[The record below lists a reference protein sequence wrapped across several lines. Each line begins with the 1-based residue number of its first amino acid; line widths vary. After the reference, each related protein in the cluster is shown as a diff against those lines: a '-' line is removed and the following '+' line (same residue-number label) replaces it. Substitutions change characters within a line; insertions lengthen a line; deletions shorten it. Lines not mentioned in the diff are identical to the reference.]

1 MDIIIDGINPND
13 IPTKISDLP
22 IALPASKSICN
33 RVLTIIAQTDGGGD
47 ITNVSDCDD
56 TNAII
61 NAITMHQ
68 KGEEYIN
75 VGAAG
80 TAMRFM
86 TAFLALRTKS
96 TVTIDGSARMR
107 KRPIKELVDVLCQ
120 LGAKIEYAGDSDSC
134 PPLRIYRAPMQGGTV
149 SINGSI
155 SSQYI
160 SALMMIAPG
169 LRKGLTIDITG
180 GLVSLPYVEM
190 TAKIMRD
197 FGAQVWCSDK
207 SITIKE
213 GEYLFRPY
221 SIENDWSAA
230 SYWYEIRT
238 LIPEVDIQ
246 LRNLQCNSCQGDSK
260 VAEIFKLF
268 GVETEYTKEGV
279 LLTYHPE
286 TVAKRIDID
295 LKNQPDLAQTIV
307 VTACLKGIPFKISGL
322 STLRIKETDR
332 IAALISQLGK
342 LGYIVRETE
351 DATLESDSVRHPID
365 EAPSIE
371 TFDDHRMAM
380 AFAPASIV
388 VPGIT
393 IEDAEV
399 VSKSYPKFWDHLRLF
414 GFRFSELEQ

>member
-1 MDIIIDGINPND
+1 MDIIINGINPKN
-13 IPTKISDLP
+13 IPSNIPDTPIS
-22 IALPASKSICN
+22 LPASKSICN
-33 RVLTIIAQTDGGGD
+33 RVLTIVALSDGVGD
-47 ITNVSDCDD
+47 VYNVSDCDD

-68 KGEEYIN
+68 KGEKYIN
-75 VGAAG
+75 IGAAG

-86 TAFLALRTKS
+86 TAMLALRTKA

-120 LGAKIEYAGDSDSC
+120 LGAKIEYAGESDSC
-134 PPLRIYRAPMQGGTV
+134 PPLLIRQAPMRGGTV

-169 LRKGLTIDITG
+169 LSDGLTINITG
-180 GLVSLPYVEM
+180 GLVSRPYVEM
-190 TAKIMRD
+190 TAAIMRD
-197 FGAQVWCSDK
+197 FGAQVLCTDNQ
-207 SITIKE
+207 ITIKQ
-213 GEYLFRPY
+213 GDYQSRTY
-221 SIENDWSAA
+221 SVENDWSAA
-230 SYWYEIRT
+230 SYWYEIRS
-238 LIPEVDIQ
+238 LIPDAN
-246 LRNLQCNSCQGDSK
+246 LRLASLHKNSTQGDSK

-268 GVETEYTKEGV
+268 GVETEYTSDGV
-279 LLTYHPE
+279 LLTYNPKS
-286 TVAKRIDID
+286 VAERIDID
-295 LKNQPDLAQTIV
+295 LQNQPDMAQTIV
-307 VTACLKGIPFKISGL
+307 VTACLKGIPFRISGL

-332 IAALISQLGK
+332 ISALISQLAK
-342 LGYIVRETE
+342 LGYTVRETE
-351 DATLESDSVRHPID
+351 DATLESDSVRRSCD
-365 EAPSIE
+365 KAPAIE

-399 VSKSYPKFWDHLRLF
+399 VSKSYPKYWEHLKLI
-414 GFRFSELEQ
+414 GFNLSE

>member
-1 MDIIIDGINPND
+1 MDIIINGINPKN
-13 IPTKISDLP
+13 IPSNIPDTPIS
-22 IALPASKSICN
+22 LPASKSICN
-33 RVLTIIAQTDGGGD
+33 RVLTIVALSDSVCD
-47 ITNVSDCDD
+47 VYNVSDCDD

-68 KGEEYIN
+68 KGEKYIN
-75 VGAAG
+75 IGAAG

-86 TAFLALRTKS
+86 TAMLALRTKA

-120 LGAKIEYAGDSDSC
+120 LGAKIEYAGESDSC
-134 PPLRIYRAPMQGGTV
+134 PPLLIYQAPMRGGTV

-169 LRKGLTIDITG
+169 LSDGLTINITG
-180 GLVSLPYVEM
+180 GLVSRPYVEM
-190 TAKIMRD
+190 TAAIMRD
-197 FGAQVWCSDK
+197 FGAQVLCTDNQ
-207 SITIKE
+207 ITIKQ
-213 GEYLFRPY
+213 GDYQSRTY
-221 SIENDWSAA
+221 SVENDWSAA
-230 SYWYEIRT
+230 SYWYEIRS
-238 LIPEVDIQ
+238 LIPDVN
-246 LRNLQCNSCQGDSK
+246 LRLASLHKNSTQGDSK

-268 GVETEYTKEGV
+268 GVETEYTSDGV
-279 LLTYHPE
+279 LLTYNPKS
-286 TVAKRIDID
+286 VAERIDID
-295 LKNQPDLAQTIV
+295 LQNQPDLAQTIV
-307 VTACLKGIPFKISGL
+307 VTACLKGIPFRISGL

-332 IAALISQLGK
+332 ISALISQLAK
-342 LGYIVRETE
+342 LGYTVRETE
-351 DATLESDSVRHPID
+351 HATLKSDSVRRSCD
-365 EAPSIE
+365 KAPAIE

-399 VSKSYPKFWDHLRLF
+399 VSKSYPKYWEHLKLI
-414 GFRFSELEQ
+414 GFNLSE

>member
-1 MDIIIDGINPND
+1 MDIIINGINPKN
-13 IPTKISDLP
+13 IPSNIPDTPIS
-22 IALPASKSICN
+22 LPASKSICN
-33 RVLTIIAQTDGGGD
+33 RVLTIVALSDGVGD
-47 ITNVSDCDD
+47 VYNVSDCDD

-68 KGEEYIN
+68 KGEKYIN
-75 VGAAG
+75 IGAAG

-86 TAFLALRTKS
+86 TAMLALRTKA

-120 LGAKIEYAGDSDSC
+120 LGAKIEYAGESDSC
-134 PPLRIYRAPMQGGTV
+134 PPLLIHQAPMRGGSV

-169 LRKGLTIDITG
+169 LSDGLTINITG
-180 GLVSLPYVEM
+180 GLVSRPYVEM
-190 TAKIMRD
+190 TAAIMRD
-197 FGAQVWCSDK
+197 FGAQVLCTDNQ
-207 SITIKE
+207 ITIKQ
-213 GEYLFRPY
+213 GDYQSRTY
-221 SIENDWSAA
+221 SVENDWSAA
-230 SYWYEIRT
+230 SYWYEIRS
-238 LIPEVDIQ
+238 LIPDVN
-246 LRNLQCNSCQGDSK
+246 LRLASLHKNSTQGDSK

-268 GVETEYTKEGV
+268 GVETEYTSDGV
-279 LLTYHPE
+279 LLTYNPKS
-286 TVAKRIDID
+286 VAGRIDID
-295 LKNQPDLAQTIV
+295 LQNQPDLAQTIV
-307 VTACLKGIPFKISGL
+307 VTACLKGIPFRISGL

-332 IAALISQLGK
+332 ISALISQLAK
-342 LGYIVRETE
+342 LGYTVRETE
-351 DATLESDSVRHPID
+351 DATLESDSVRRSCD
-365 EAPSIE
+365 KAPAIK

-399 VSKSYPKFWDHLRLF
+399 VSKSYPKYWDHLKLI
-414 GFRFSELEQ
+414 GFTLSE

>member
-1 MDIIIDGINPND
+1 MDIIINGINPKN
-13 IPTKISDLP
+13 IPSNIPDTPIS
-22 IALPASKSICN
+22 LPASKSICN
-33 RVLTIIAQTDGGGD
+33 RVLTIVALSDGVGD
-47 ITNVSDCDD
+47 VYNVSDCDD

-68 KGEEYIN
+68 KGEKYIN
-75 VGAAG
+75 IGAAG

-86 TAFLALRTKS
+86 TAMLAIRTKA

-120 LGAKIEYAGDSDSC
+120 LGAKIEYAGESDSC
-134 PPLRIYRAPMQGGTV
+134 PPLLIHQAPMRGGTV

-169 LRKGLTIDITG
+169 LSDGLTINITG
-180 GLVSLPYVEM
+180 GLVSRPYVEM
-190 TAKIMRD
+190 TAAIMRD
-197 FGAQVWCSDK
+197 FGAQVLCTDNQ
-207 SITIKE
+207 ITIKQ
-213 GEYLFRPY
+213 GDYQSRTY
-221 SIENDWSAA
+221 SVENDWSAA
-230 SYWYEIRT
+230 SYWYEIRS
-238 LIPEVDIQ
+238 LIPDVN
-246 LRNLQCNSCQGDSK
+246 LRLASLHKNSTQGDSK

-268 GVETEYTKEGV
+268 GVETEYTSDGV
-279 LLTYHPE
+279 LLTYNPKS
-286 TVAKRIDID
+286 VAERIDID
-295 LKNQPDLAQTIV
+295 LQNQPDLAQTIV
-307 VTACLKGIPFKISGL
+307 VTACLKGIPFRISGL

-332 IAALISQLGK
+332 ISALISQLAK
-342 LGYIVRETE
+342 LGYTVCETE
-351 DATLESDSVRHPID
+351 HATLESDSVRRSCD
-365 EAPSIE
+365 KAPAIE

-399 VSKSYPKFWDHLRLF
+399 VSKSYPKYWEHLKLI
-414 GFRFSELEQ
+414 GFTLSE

>member
-1 MDIIIDGINPND
+1 MDIIINGINPKN
-13 IPTKISDLP
+13 IPSNIPDTPIS
-22 IALPASKSICN
+22 LPASKSICN
-33 RVLTIIAQTDGGGD
+33 RVLTIVALSDGVGD
-47 ITNVSDCDD
+47 VYNVSVCDD

-68 KGEEYIN
+68 KGEKYIN
-75 VGAAG
+75 IGAAG

-86 TAFLALRTKS
+86 TAMLALRTKA

-120 LGAKIEYAGDSDSC
+120 LGAKIEYAGESDSC
-134 PPLRIYRAPMQGGTV
+134 PPLLIHQAPMRGGSV

-169 LRKGLTIDITG
+169 LSDGLTINITG
-180 GLVSLPYVEM
+180 GLVSRPYVEM
-190 TAKIMRD
+190 TAAIMRD
-197 FGAQVWCSDK
+197 FGAQVLCTDNQ
-207 SITIKE
+207 ITIKQ
-213 GEYLFRPY
+213 GDYQSRTY
-221 SIENDWSAA
+221 SVENDWSAA
-230 SYWYEIRT
+230 SYWYEIQS
-238 LIPEVDIQ
+238 LIPDVN
-246 LRNLQCNSCQGDSK
+246 LRLASLHKNSTQGDSK

-268 GVETEYTKEGV
+268 GVETEYTSDGV
-279 LLTYHPE
+279 LLTYNPKS
-286 TVAKRIDID
+286 VAERIDID
-295 LKNQPDLAQTIV
+295 LQNQPDLAQTIV
-307 VTACLKGIPFKISGL
+307 VTACLKGIPFRISGL

-332 IAALISQLGK
+332 ISALISQLAK
-342 LGYIVRETE
+342 LGYTVRETE
-351 DATLESDSVRHPID
+351 DATLESDSVRRSCD
-365 EAPSIE
+365 KAPAIE

-399 VSKSYPKFWDHLRLF
+399 VSKSYPKYWEHLKLI
-414 GFRFSELEQ
+414 GFNLSE

>member
-1 MDIIIDGINPND
+1 MDIIINGINPKN
-13 IPTKISDLP
+13 IPSNIPDTPIS
-22 IALPASKSICN
+22 LPASKSICN
-33 RVLTIIAQTDGGGD
+33 RVLTIVALSDGVGD
-47 ITNVSDCDD
+47 VYNVSDCDD

-68 KGEEYIN
+68 KGEKYIN
-75 VGAAG
+75 IGAAG

-86 TAFLALRTKS
+86 TAMLALRTKA

-120 LGAKIEYAGDSDSC
+120 LGAKIEYAGESDSC
-134 PPLRIYRAPMQGGTV
+134 PPLLIHQAPMRGGTV

-169 LRKGLTIDITG
+169 LSDGLTINITG
-180 GLVSLPYVEM
+180 GLVSRPYVEM
-190 TAKIMRD
+190 TAAIMRD
-197 FGAQVWCSDK
+197 FGAQVLCTDNQ
-207 SITIKE
+207 ITIKQ
-213 GEYLFRPY
+213 GDYQSRTY
-221 SIENDWSAA
+221 SVENDWSAA
-230 SYWYEIRT
+230 SYWYEIRS
-238 LIPEVDIQ
+238 LIPDVN
-246 LRNLQCNSCQGDSK
+246 LRLASLHKNSTQGDSK

-268 GVETEYTKEGV
+268 GVETEYTSDGV
-279 LLTYHPE
+279 LLTYNPKS
-286 TVAKRIDID
+286 VAERIDID
-295 LKNQPDLAQTIV
+295 LQNQPDLAQTIV
-307 VTACLKGIPFKISGL
+307 VTACLKGIPFRISGL

-332 IAALISQLGK
+332 ISALISQLAK
-342 LGYIVRETE
+342 LGYTVCETE
-351 DATLESDSVRHPID
+351 DAILESDSVRRSCD
-365 EAPSIE
+365 KAPAIE

-399 VSKSYPKFWDHLRLF
+399 VSKSYPKYWDHLKLI
-414 GFRFSELEQ
+414 GFNLSE

>member
-1 MDIIIDGINPND
+1 MDIIINGINPKN
-13 IPTKISDLP
+13 IPSNLPDTPIS
-22 IALPASKSICN
+22 LPASKSICN
-33 RVLTIIAQTDGGGD
+33 RVLTIVALSDGVGD
-47 ITNVSDCDD
+47 VYNVSDCDD

-68 KGEEYIN
+68 KGEKYIN
-75 VGAAG
+75 IGAAG

-86 TAFLALRTKS
+86 TAMLALRTKA

-120 LGAKIEYAGDSDSC
+120 LGAKIEYAGESDSC
-134 PPLRIYRAPMQGGTV
+134 PPLLIHQAPMRGGTV

-169 LRKGLTIDITG
+169 LSNGLTINITG
-180 GLVSLPYVEM
+180 RLVSRPYVEM
-190 TAKIMRD
+190 TAAIMRD
-197 FGAQVWCSDK
+197 FGAQVLYTDNQ
-207 SITIKE
+207 ITIKQ
-213 GEYLFRPY
+213 GDYQSRTY
-221 SIENDWSAA
+221 SVENDWSAA
-230 SYWYEIRT
+230 SYWYEIRS
-238 LIPEVDIQ
+238 LIPDVN
-246 LRNLQCNSCQGDSK
+246 LRLASLHKNSTQGDSK

-268 GVETEYTKEGV
+268 GVETEYTSDGV
-279 LLTYHPE
+279 LLTYNPKS
-286 TVAKRIDID
+286 VAERIDID
-295 LKNQPDLAQTIV
+295 LQNQPDLAQTIV
-307 VTACLKGIPFKISGL
+307 VTACLKGIPFRISGL

-332 IAALISQLGK
+332 ISALISQLAK
-342 LGYIVRETE
+342 LGYTVRETE
-351 DATLESDSVRHPID
+351 DATLESDSVRRSCD
-365 EAPSIE
+365 KAPAIE

-399 VSKSYPKFWDHLRLF
+399 VSKSYPKYWEHLKLI
-414 GFRFSELEQ
+414 GFNLSE

>member
-1 MDIIIDGINPND
+1 MDIIINGINPKN
-13 IPTKISDLP
+13 IPSNIPDTPIS
-22 IALPASKSICN
+22 LPASKSICN
-33 RVLTIIAQTDGGGD
+33 RVLTIVALSDGVGD
-47 ITNVSDCDD
+47 VYNVSDCDD

-68 KGEEYIN
+68 KGEKYIN
-75 VGAAG
+75 IGAAG

-86 TAFLALRTKS
+86 TAMLALRTKA

-120 LGAKIEYAGDSDSC
+120 LGAKIEYAGESDSC
-134 PPLRIYRAPMQGGTV
+134 PPLLIHQAPMRGGTV

-169 LRKGLTIDITG
+169 LSNGLTINITG
-180 GLVSLPYVEM
+180 GLVSRPYVEM
-190 TAKIMRD
+190 TAAIMRD
-197 FGAQVWCSDK
+197 FGAQVLCTDNQ
-207 SITIKE
+207 ITIKQ
-213 GEYLFRPY
+213 GEYQSRTY
-221 SIENDWSAA
+221 SVENDWSAA
-230 SYWYEIRT
+230 SYWYEIRS
-238 LIPEVDIQ
+238 LIPDVN
-246 LRNLQCNSCQGDSK
+246 LRLASLHKNSTQGDSK

-268 GVETEYTKEGV
+268 GVETEYTSDGV
-279 LLTYHPE
+279 LLKYNPKS
-286 TVAKRIDID
+286 VAERIDID
-295 LKNQPDLAQTIV
+295 LQNQPDLAQTIV
-307 VTACLKGIPFKISGL
+307 VTACLKGIPFRISGL

-332 IAALISQLGK
+332 ISALISQLAK
-342 LGYIVRETE
+342 LGYTVRETE
-351 DATLESDSVRHPID
+351 DATLESDSVRRSCD
-365 EAPSIE
+365 KAPAIE

-399 VSKSYPKFWDHLRLF
+399 VSKSYPKYWDHLKLI
-414 GFRFSELEQ
+414 GFNLSE

>member
-1 MDIIIDGINPND
+1 MDIIINGINPKN
-13 IPTKISDLP
+13 IPSNIPDTPIS
-22 IALPASKSICN
+22 LPASKSICN
-33 RVLTIIAQTDGGGD
+33 RVLTIVALSDGVGD
-47 ITNVSDCDD
+47 VYNVSDCDD

-68 KGEEYIN
+68 KGEKYIN
-75 VGAAG
+75 IGAAG

-86 TAFLALRTKS
+86 TAMLALRTKA

-120 LGAKIEYAGDSDSC
+120 LGAKIEYAGESDSC
-134 PPLRIYRAPMQGGTV
+134 PPLLIHQAPMRGGTV

-169 LRKGLTIDITG
+169 LSDGLTINITG
-180 GLVSLPYVEM
+180 GLVSRPYVEM
-190 TAKIMRD
+190 TAAIMRD
-197 FGAQVWCSDK
+197 FGAQVLCTDNQ
-207 SITIKE
+207 ITIKQ
-213 GEYLFRPY
+213 GDYQSRTY

-230 SYWYEIRT
+230 SYWYEIRS
-238 LIPEVDIQ
+238 LIPDVN
-246 LRNLQCNSCQGDSK
+246 LRLASLHKNSTQGDSK

-268 GVETEYTKEGV
+268 GVETEYTSDGV
-279 LLTYHPE
+279 LLTYNPKS
-286 TVAKRIDID
+286 VAERIDID
-295 LKNQPDLAQTIV
+295 LQNQPDLAQTIV
-307 VTACLKGIPFKISGL
+307 VTACLKGIPFRISGL

-332 IAALISQLGK
+332 ISALISQLAK
-342 LGYIVRETE
+342 LGYTVRETE
-351 DATLESDSVRHPID
+351 DATLESDSVRRSCD
-365 EAPSIE
+365 KAPAIE

-380 AFAPASIV
+380 AFAPASII

-399 VSKSYPKFWDHLRLF
+399 VSKSYPKYWEHLKLI
-414 GFRFSELEQ
+414 GFNLSE

>member
-1 MDIIIDGINPND
+1 MDIIINGINPKN
-13 IPTKISDLP
+13 IPSNIPDTPIS
-22 IALPASKSICN
+22 LPASKSICN
-33 RVLTIIAQTDGGGD
+33 RVLTIVALSDGVGD
-47 ITNVSDCDD
+47 VYNVSDCDD

-68 KGEEYIN
+68 KGEKYIN
-75 VGAAG
+75 IGAAG

-86 TAFLALRTKS
+86 TAMLALRTKA

-120 LGAKIEYAGDSDSC
+120 LGAKIEYAGESDSC
-134 PPLRIYRAPMQGGTV
+134 PPLLIHQAPMRGGTV

-169 LRKGLTIDITG
+169 LSDGLTINITG
-180 GLVSLPYVEM
+180 GLVSRPYVEM
-190 TAKIMRD
+190 TAAIMRD
-197 FGAQVWCSDK
+197 FGAQVLCTDNQ
-207 SITIKE
+207 ITIKQ
-213 GEYLFRPY
+213 GDYQSRTY
-221 SIENDWSAA
+221 SVENDWSAA
-230 SYWYEIRT
+230 SYWYEIRS
-238 LIPEVDIQ
+238 LIPDVN
-246 LRNLQCNSCQGDSK
+246 LRLASLHKNSTQGDSK

-268 GVETEYTKEGV
+268 GVETEYTSDGV
-279 LLTYHPE
+279 LLTYNPKS
-286 TVAKRIDID
+286 VAERIDID
-295 LKNQPDLAQTIV
+295 LQNQPDLAQTIV
-307 VTACLKGIPFKISGL
+307 VTACLKGIPFRISGL

-332 IAALISQLGK
+332 ISALISQLAK
-342 LGYIVRETE
+342 LGYTVRETE
-351 DATLESDSVRHPID
+351 DATLESDSVRRSCD
-365 EAPSIE
+365 KAPAIE

-399 VSKSYPKFWDHLRLF
+399 VSKSYPKYWEHLKLI
-414 GFRFSELEQ
+414 GFNLSE

>member
-1 MDIIIDGINPND
+1 MDIIINGINPKN
-13 IPTKISDLP
+13 IPSNIPDTPIS
-22 IALPASKSICN
+22 LPASKSICN
-33 RVLTIIAQTDGGGD
+33 RVLTIVALSDGVSD
-47 ITNVSDCDD
+47 VYNVSDCDD

-68 KGEEYIN
+68 KGEKYIN
-75 VGAAG
+75 IGAAG

-86 TAFLALRTKS
+86 TAMLALRTKA

-120 LGAKIEYAGDSDSC
+120 LGAKIEYAGESDSC
-134 PPLRIYRAPMQGGTV
+134 PPLLIHQAPMRGGTV

-169 LRKGLTIDITG
+169 LSDGLTINITG
-180 GLVSLPYVEM
+180 GLVSRPYVEM
-190 TAKIMRD
+190 TAAIMRD
-197 FGAQVWCSDK
+197 FGAQVLYTDNQ
-207 SITIKE
+207 ITIKQ
-213 GEYLFRPY
+213 GDYQSRTY
-221 SIENDWSAA
+221 SVENDWSAA
-230 SYWYEIRT
+230 SYWYEIRS
-238 LIPEVDIQ
+238 LIPNVN
-246 LRNLQCNSCQGDSK
+246 LRLASLHKNSTQGDSK

-268 GVETEYTKEGV
+268 GVETEYTSDGV
-279 LLTYHPE
+279 LLTYNPKS
-286 TVAKRIDID
+286 VAERIDID
-295 LKNQPDLAQTIV
+295 LQNQPDLAQTIV
-307 VTACLKGIPFKISGL
+307 VTACLKGIPFRISGL

-332 IAALISQLGK
+332 ISALISQLAK
-342 LGYIVRETE
+342 LGYTVRETE
-351 DATLESDSVRHPID
+351 DATLESDSVRRSCD
-365 EAPSIE
+365 KAPAIE

-399 VSKSYPKFWDHLRLF
+399 VSKSYPKYWEHLKLI
-414 GFRFSELEQ
+414 GFNLSE

>member
-1 MDIIIDGINPND
+1 MDIIINGINPKN
-13 IPTKISDLP
+13 IPSNIPDTPIS
-22 IALPASKSICN
+22 LPASKSICN
-33 RVLTIIAQTDGGGD
+33 RVLTIIALSDSVCD
-47 ITNVSDCDD
+47 VYNVSDCDD

-68 KGEEYIN
+68 KGEKYIN
-75 VGAAG
+75 IGAAG

-86 TAFLALRTKS
+86 TAMLALRTKA

-120 LGAKIEYAGDSDSC
+120 LGAKIEYAGESDSC
-134 PPLRIYRAPMQGGTV
+134 PPLLIRQAPMRGGTV

-169 LRKGLTIDITG
+169 LSNGLTINITG
-180 GLVSLPYVEM
+180 GLVSRPYVEM
-190 TAKIMRD
+190 TAAIMRD
-197 FGAQVWCSDK
+197 FGAQVLCTDNQ
-207 SITIKE
+207 ITIKQ
-213 GEYLFRPY
+213 GDYKSRTY
-221 SIENDWSAA
+221 SVENDWSAA
-230 SYWYEIRT
+230 SYWYEIRS
-238 LIPEVDIQ
+238 LIPDVN
-246 LRNLQCNSCQGDSK
+246 LRLASLHKNSTQGDSK

-351 DATLESDSVRHPID
+351 DATLESDSVRRSCD
-365 EAPSIE
+365 KAPAIE

-414 GFRFSELEQ
+414 GFRFSELE

>member
-1 MDIIIDGINPND
+1 MDIIINGINPKN
-13 IPTKISDLP
+13 IPSNIPDKPIS
-22 IALPASKSICN
+22 LPASKSICN
-33 RVLTIIAQTDGGGD
+33 RVLTIVALSDGVGD
-47 ITNVSDCDD
+47 VYNVSDCDD

-68 KGEEYIN
+68 KGEKYIN
-75 VGAAG
+75 IGAAG

-86 TAFLALRTKS
+86 TAMLALRTKA

-120 LGAKIEYAGDSDSC
+120 LGAKIEYAGESDSC
-134 PPLRIYRAPMQGGTV
+134 PPLLIHQAPMRGGSV

-169 LRKGLTIDITG
+169 LSDGLTINITG
-180 GLVSLPYVEM
+180 GLVSRPYVEM
-190 TAKIMRD
+190 TAAIMRD
-197 FGAQVWCSDK
+197 FGAQVLCTDNQ
-207 SITIKE
+207 ITIKQ
-213 GEYLFRPY
+213 GDYQSRTY
-221 SIENDWSAA
+221 SVENDWSAA
-230 SYWYEIRT
+230 SYWYEIRS
-238 LIPEVDIQ
+238 LIPDVN
-246 LRNLQCNSCQGDSK
+246 LRLASLHKNSTQGDSK

-268 GVETEYTKEGV
+268 GVETEYTSDGV
-279 LLTYHPE
+279 LLKYNPKSGAE
-286 TVAKRIDID
+286 RIDID
-295 LKNQPDLAQTIV
+295 LQNQPDLAQTIV
-307 VTACLKGIPFKISGL
+307 VTACLKGIPFRISGL

-332 IAALISQLGK
+332 ISALISQLAK
-342 LGYIVRETE
+342 LGYTVRETE
-351 DATLESDSVRHPID
+351 DATLESDSVRRSCD
-365 EAPSIE
+365 KAPAIE

-399 VSKSYPKFWDHLRLF
+399 VSKSYPKYWEHLKLI
-414 GFRFSELEQ
+414 GFNLSE

>member
-1 MDIIIDGINPND
+1 MDIIINGINPKN
-13 IPTKISDLP
+13 IPSNIPDTQIS
-22 IALPASKSICN
+22 LPASKSICN
-33 RVLTIIAQTDGGGD
+33 RVLTIVALSDGVGD
-47 ITNVSDCDD
+47 VYNVSDCDD

-68 KGEEYIN
+68 KGEKYIN
-75 VGAAG
+75 IGAAG

-86 TAFLALRTKS
+86 TAMLALRTKA

-120 LGAKIEYAGDSDSC
+120 LGAKIEYAGESDSC
-134 PPLRIYRAPMQGGTV
+134 PPLLIHQAPMRGGTV

-169 LRKGLTIDITG
+169 LSDGLTINITG
-180 GLVSLPYVEM
+180 GLVSRPYVEM
-190 TAKIMRD
+190 TAAIMRD
-197 FGAQVWCSDK
+197 FGAQVLCTDNQ
-207 SITIKE
+207 ITIKQ
-213 GEYLFRPY
+213 GDYQSRTY
-221 SIENDWSAA
+221 SVENDWSAA
-230 SYWYEIRT
+230 SYWYEIRS
-238 LIPEVDIQ
+238 LIPDVN
-246 LRNLQCNSCQGDSK
+246 LRLASLHKNSTQGDSK

-268 GVETEYTKEGV
+268 GVETEYTSDGV
-279 LLTYHPE
+279 LLTYNPKS
-286 TVAKRIDID
+286 VAERIDID
-295 LKNQPDLAQTIV
+295 LQNQPDLAQTIV
-307 VTACLKGIPFKISGL
+307 VTACLKGIPFRISGL

-332 IAALISQLGK
+332 ISALISQLAK
-342 LGYIVRETE
+342 LGYTVCETE
-351 DATLESDSVRHPID
+351 DATLESDSVRRSCD
-365 EAPSIE
+365 KAPAIE

-399 VSKSYPKFWDHLRLF
+399 VSKSYPKYWEHLKLI
-414 GFRFSELEQ
+414 GFNLSE

>member
-1 MDIIIDGINPND
+1 MDIIINGINPKN
-13 IPTKISDLP
+13 IPSNIPDTPIS
-22 IALPASKSICN
+22 LPASKSICN
-33 RVLTIIAQTDGGGD
+33 RVLTIVALSDGVSD
-47 ITNVSDCDD
+47 VYNVSDCDD

-68 KGEEYIN
+68 KGEKYIN
-75 VGAAG
+75 IGAAG

-86 TAFLALRTKS
+86 TAMLALRTKA

-120 LGAKIEYAGDSDSC
+120 LGAKIEYAGESDSC
-134 PPLRIYRAPMQGGTV
+134 PPLLIHQAPMRGGTV

-169 LRKGLTIDITG
+169 LSNGLTINITG
-180 GLVSLPYVEM
+180 GLVSRPYVEM
-190 TAKIMRD
+190 TAAIMRD
-197 FGAQVWCSDK
+197 FGAQVLCTDNQ
-207 SITIKE
+207 ITIKQ
-213 GEYLFRPY
+213 GDYQSRTY
-221 SIENDWSAA
+221 SVENDWSAA
-230 SYWYEIRT
+230 SYWYEIRS
-238 LIPEVDIQ
+238 LIPNVN
-246 LRNLQCNSCQGDSK
+246 LRLASLHKNSTQGDSK

-268 GVETEYTKEGV
+268 GVETEYTSDGV
-279 LLTYHPE
+279 LLTYNPKS
-286 TVAKRIDID
+286 VAERIDID
-295 LKNQPDLAQTIV
+295 LQNQPDLAQTIV
-307 VTACLKGIPFKISGL
+307 VTACLKGIPFRISGL

-332 IAALISQLGK
+332 ISALISQLAK
-342 LGYIVRETE
+342 LGYTVRETE
-351 DATLESDSVRHPID
+351 DATLESDSVRRSCD
-365 EAPSIE
+365 KAPAIE

-399 VSKSYPKFWDHLRLF
+399 VSKSYPKYWEHLKLI
-414 GFRFSELEQ
+414 GFNLSE

>member
-1 MDIIIDGINPND
+1 MDIIINGINPKN
-13 IPTKISDLP
+13 IPSNIPDTPIS
-22 IALPASKSICN
+22 LPASKSICN
-33 RVLTIIAQTDGGGD
+33 RVLTIVALSDGVSD
-47 ITNVSDCDD
+47 VYNVSDCDD

-68 KGEEYIN
+68 KGEKYIN
-75 VGAAG
+75 IGAAG

-86 TAFLALRTKS
+86 TAMLALRTKA

-120 LGAKIEYAGDSDSC
+120 LGAKIEYAGESDSC
-134 PPLRIYRAPMQGGTV
+134 PPLLIHQAPMRGGTV

-169 LRKGLTIDITG
+169 LSDGLTINITG
-180 GLVSLPYVEM
+180 GLVSRPYVEM
-190 TAKIMRD
+190 TAAIMRD
-197 FGAQVWCSDK
+197 FGAQVLYTDNQ
-207 SITIKE
+207 ITIKQ
-213 GEYLFRPY
+213 GDYQSRTY
-221 SIENDWSAA
+221 SVENDWSAA
-230 SYWYEIRT
+230 SYWYEIRS
-238 LIPEVDIQ
+238 LIPDVN
-246 LRNLQCNSCQGDSK
+246 LRLASLHKNSTQGDSK

-268 GVETEYTKEGV
+268 GVETEYTSDGV
-279 LLTYHPE
+279 LLTYNPKS
-286 TVAKRIDID
+286 VAERIDID
-295 LKNQPDLAQTIV
+295 LQNQPDLAQTIV
-307 VTACLKGIPFKISGL
+307 VTACLKGIPFRISGL

-332 IAALISQLGK
+332 ISALISQLAK
-342 LGYIVRETE
+342 LGYTVRETE
-351 DATLESDSVRHPID
+351 DATLESDSVRRSCD
-365 EAPSIE
+365 KAPAIE

-399 VSKSYPKFWDHLRLF
+399 VSKSYPKYWEHLKLI
-414 GFRFSELEQ
+414 GFTLGE

>member
-1 MDIIIDGINPND
+1 MDIIINGINPKN
-13 IPTKISDLP
+13 IPSNIPDTPIS
-22 IALPASKSICN
+22 LPASKSICN
-33 RVLTIIAQTDGGGD
+33 RVLTIVALSDGVGD
-47 ITNVSDCDD
+47 VYNVSDCDD

-68 KGEEYIN
+68 KGEKYIN
-75 VGAAG
+75 IGAAG

-86 TAFLALRTKS
+86 TAMLALRTKA

-120 LGAKIEYAGDSDSC
+120 LGAKIEYAGESDSC
-134 PPLRIYRAPMQGGTV
+134 PPLLIRQAPMRGGTV

-169 LRKGLTIDITG
+169 LSDGLTINITG
-180 GLVSLPYVEM
+180 GLVSRPYVEM
-190 TAKIMRD
+190 TAAIMRD
-197 FGAQVWCSDK
+197 FGAQVLCTDNQ
-207 SITIKE
+207 ITIKQ
-213 GEYLFRPY
+213 GDYQSRTY
-221 SIENDWSAA
+221 SVENDWSAA
-230 SYWYEIRT
+230 SYWYEIRS
-238 LIPEVDIQ
+238 LIPDVN
-246 LRNLQCNSCQGDSK
+246 LRLASLHKNSTQGDSK

-268 GVETEYTKEGV
+268 GVETEYTSDGV
-279 LLTYHPE
+279 LLTYNPKS
-286 TVAKRIDID
+286 VAERIDID
-295 LKNQPDLAQTIV
+295 LQNQPDLAQTIV
-307 VTACLKGIPFKISGL
+307 VTACLKGIPFRISGL

-332 IAALISQLGK
+332 ISALISQLAK
-342 LGYIVRETE
+342 LGYTVRETE
-351 DATLESDSVRHPID
+351 DATLESDSVRRSCD
-365 EAPSIE
+365 KAPAIE

-399 VSKSYPKFWDHLRLF
+399 VSKSYPKYWEHLKLI
-414 GFRFSELEQ
+414 GFNLSE

>member
-1 MDIIIDGINPND
+1 MDIIINGINPKN
-13 IPTKISDLP
+13 IPSNIPDTPIS
-22 IALPASKSICN
+22 LPASKSICN
-33 RVLTIIAQTDGGGD
+33 RVLTIVALSDGVSD
-47 ITNVSDCDD
+47 VYNVSDCDD

-68 KGEEYIN
+68 KGEKYIN
-75 VGAAG
+75 IGAAG

-86 TAFLALRTKS
+86 TAMLALRTKA

-120 LGAKIEYAGDSDSC
+120 LGAKIEYAGESDSC
-134 PPLRIYRAPMQGGTV
+134 PPLLIHQAPMRGGTV

-169 LRKGLTIDITG
+169 LSDGLTINITG
-180 GLVSLPYVEM
+180 GLVSRPYVEM
-190 TAKIMRD
+190 TAAIMRD
-197 FGAQVWCSDK
+197 FGAQVLCTDNQ
-207 SITIKE
+207 ITIKQ
-213 GEYLFRPY
+213 GDYQSRTY
-221 SIENDWSAA
+221 SVENDWSAA
-230 SYWYEIRT
+230 SYWYEIRS
-238 LIPEVDIQ
+238 LIPDVN
-246 LRNLQCNSCQGDSK
+246 LRLASLHKNSTQGDSK

-268 GVETEYTKEGV
+268 GVETEYTSDGV
-279 LLTYHPE
+279 LLTYNPKS
-286 TVAKRIDID
+286 VAERIDID
-295 LKNQPDLAQTIV
+295 LQNQPDLAQTIV
-307 VTACLKGIPFKISGL
+307 VTACLKGIPFRISGL

-332 IAALISQLGK
+332 ISALISQLAK
-342 LGYIVRETE
+342 LGYTVRETE
-351 DATLESDSVRHPID
+351 DATLESDSVRRSCD
-365 EAPSIE
+365 KAPAIE

-399 VSKSYPKFWDHLRLF
+399 VSKSYPKYWEHLKLI
-414 GFRFSELEQ
+414 GFTLSE

>member
-1 MDIIIDGINPND
+1 MDIIINGINPKN
-13 IPTKISDLP
+13 IPSNIPDKPIS
-22 IALPASKSICN
+22 LPASKSICN
-33 RVLTIIAQTDGGGD
+33 RVLTIVALSDGVGD
-47 ITNVSDCDD
+47 VYNVSDCDD

-68 KGEEYIN
+68 KGEKYIN
-75 VGAAG
+75 IGAAG

-86 TAFLALRTKS
+86 TAMLALRTKA

-120 LGAKIEYAGDSDSC
+120 LGAKIEYAGESDSC
-134 PPLRIYRAPMQGGTV
+134 PPLLIHQAPMRGGTV

-169 LRKGLTIDITG
+169 LSDGLTINITG
-180 GLVSLPYVEM
+180 GLVSRPYVEM
-190 TAKIMRD
+190 TAAIMRD
-197 FGAQVWCSDK
+197 FGAEVLCTDNQ
-207 SITIKE
+207 ITIKQ
-213 GEYLFRPY
+213 GDYQSRTY
-221 SIENDWSAA
+221 SVENDWSAA
-230 SYWYEIRT
+230 SYWYEIRS
-238 LIPEVDIQ
+238 LIPDVN
-246 LRNLQCNSCQGDSK
+246 LRLASLHKNSTQGDSK

-268 GVETEYTKEGV
+268 GVETEYTSDGV
-279 LLTYHPE
+279 LLTYNPKS
-286 TVAKRIDID
+286 VAERIDID
-295 LKNQPDLAQTIV
+295 LQNQPDLAQTIV
-307 VTACLKGIPFKISGL
+307 VTACLKGIPFRISGL

-332 IAALISQLGK
+332 ISALISQLAK
-342 LGYIVRETE
+342 LGYTVRETE
-351 DATLESDSVRHPID
+351 DATLESDSVRRSCD
-365 EAPSIE
+365 KAPAIE

-399 VSKSYPKFWDHLRLF
+399 VSKSYPKYWEHLKLI
-414 GFRFSELEQ
+414 GFNLSE